1 MKKVCLFI
9 MVLSIACCYIS
20 IGQGTGYVT
29 LKGRQFY
36 DTAGLPFFPM
46 VMNYHVELTH
56 DDPNNPQYKI
66 IRSTIYGTADCELE
80 GGYTF
85 NNCETSLAQD
95 FAKMKQM
102 GFNTI
107 RLVGALSPNR
117 NDNGALGFH
126 TLSGSFYDLLNNP
139 SSFCKN
145 KQTIGLD
152 APYTNSDAQS
162 FFNLIAHFMDVA
174 QSSNMKVILLC
185 ADGSGSYVDANGN
198 TVYYPDRGS
207 SLADAQDYAAFLGQ
221 LANAI
226 KNKPALLAYD
236 LYNEPNYSWYL
247 PGRNMDKNKQT
258 VCDYFALWYD
268 AIKAADPNHLITIG
282 GTDYSDVFHWDTGVM
297 KLDFVSVHYY
307 PERDKPYETERLI
320 NQHHWF
326 TEALGKPWIVGET
339 GFSSSGESCL
349 IPYLDG
355 DNAAQL
361 VFMQAI
367 LSSVRDCGGSGFSW
381 WEFQDKH
388 WYCVPD
394 AVCNPTCANCDNW
407 GGFCGFD
414 FELNQFTTASIAAAS
429 NNILGNYHSLLA
441 YGDPDPVTGLYDAGI
456 DKAAVAFTTAFDEGN
471 GTPAP
476 AACTGPTAYYDD
488 PYHQGDFN
496 TDAATY
502 VIGFIQDQDGR
513 PLLNAAVL
521 ALNWLETTDPYN
533 TPGDPKDDKY
543 DHSWIYTFADG
554 NTSGNNFTVKPY
566 APNHPNDPRIV
577 YMVISSTGASKQ
589 ELGQPYPWTDV
600 GMNTNVGTVVLNK
613 IYFEYD
619 AQINNTTVTT
629 SSLQQNYNGWNT
641 LTATNVTIQSGVI
654 SDWKARQEVNLQ
666 ADFNAQS
673 GSEVHIYTG
682 ETFAECPDYTGFARV
697 AQTPAN
703 DNSNYKIPPNKGIE
717 LTFVKTGKTKPDAE
731 IIPNPAT
738 GLFVIKMLNVGD
750 ASQTTVSIKNMV
762 GKQLRKII
770 FAGSEY
776 KMDMSHEAR
785 GIYMVEIT
793 TDKNRILKKLVIN

>member
-1 MKKVCLFI
+1 MKKICLFI
-9 MVLSIACCYIS
+9 VLAIACCS
-20 IGQGTGYVT
+20 IGKGQGTGYVT

-36 DTAGLPFFPM
+36 DQQGVPFFPM

-56 DDPNNPQYKI
+56 DNPNNPQYKI

-117 NDNGALGFH
+117 NDSGVFGFH

-307 PERDKPYETERLI
+307 PERNKPYETERLI

-339 GFSSSGESCL
+339 GFAASDESCL

-361 VFMQAI
+361 SFMQAI
-367 LSSVRDCGGSGFSW
+367 LLGVRDCGGSGFSI

-414 FELNQFTTASIAAAS
+414 FDLNQFTTASIAAAS

-441 YGDPDPVTGLYDAGI
+441 YGDPDPVTGLYDPAI
-456 DKAAVAFTTAFDEGN
+456 DRPAAAFTAAFNAGN

-476 AACTGPTAYYDD
+476 APCTAPTAYYYD

-496 TDAATY
+496 TNTGSY
-502 VIGFIQDQDGR
+502 VTGFIQDQDGN
-513 PLLNAAVL
+513 PMPNAAVM
-521 ALNWLETTDPYN
+521 ALNWLKTIDN
-533 TPGDPKDDKY
+533 TPWDQSDFDFSY
-543 DHSWIYTFADG
+543 EHSWIYTFANY
-554 NTSGNNFTVKPY
+554 NTSGTNFTVIPY
-566 APNHPNDPRIV
+566 TPNHPADPRIV
-577 YMVISSTGASKQ
+577 FMTISAAGASKQ
-589 ELGQPYPWTDV
+589 ELGQPYPWTDAA
-600 GMNTNVGTVVLNK
+600 MNPNAGTVVLNK
-613 IYFEYD
+613 TNFDYD
-619 AQINNTTVTT
+619 GVVSNVTIT
-629 SSLQQNYNGWNT
+629 PVSDKKNYSGWNT
-641 LTATNVTIQSGVI
+641 LAAYNVTVQSGVTG
-654 SDWKARQEVNLQ
+654 SNWAARTEVNLHDGFH
-666 ADFNAQS
+666 AMS
-673 GSEVHIYTG
+673 GSEAHIFTG
-682 ETFAECPDYTGFARV
+682 ETFADCADYTGYLRTAPRN
-697 AQTPAN
+697 AGSAGAEN
-703 DNSNYKIPPNKGIE
+703 ESGNIE
-717 LTFVKTGKTKPDAE
+717 LAFIPAAETKPAAE
-731 IIPNPAT
+731 IIPNPTSGIFTIKTLHANDK
-738 GLFVIKMLNVGD
+738 GL
-750 ASQTTVSIKNMV
+750 TTVSVKNMM
-762 GKQLRKII
+762 GKRLREITFSGADYI
-770 FAGSEY
+770 
-776 KMDMSHEAR
+776 MDMSREPR
-785 GIYMVEIT
+785 GIYIIEI
-793 TDKNRILKKLVIN
+793 NNNENIFFKKLVIN

>member
-117 NDNGALGFH
+117 NDSGVFGFH

-207 SLADAQDYAAFLGQ
+207 SLADAQDYAAFLHQ
-221 LANAI
+221 LALAI
-226 KNKPALLAYD
+226 NSKPALLAYD

-367 LSSVRDCGGSGFSW
+367 LPSVRDCGGSGFSW

-441 YGDPDPVTGLYDAGI
+441 YGDPDPLTGLYDDLAI
-456 DKAAVAFTTAFDEGN
+456 DKPAVAFTTAFDEGN

-476 AACTGPTAYYDD
+476 AACTAPTAYYDD

-502 VIGFIQDQDGR
+502 VTGFIQDQDGR

-521 ALNWLETTDPYN
+521 ALNWLET
-533 TPGDPKDDKY
+533 DDKGTSPTNDDEY
-543 DHSWIYTFADG
+543 DHSWIYTFA
-554 NTSGNNFTVKPY
+554 NNSASGSNFSVIPY
-566 APNHPNDPRIV
+566 TPNHPNDPRIV

-600 GMNTNVGTVVLNK
+600 AMNTNAGTVILNK

-619 AQINNTTVTT
+619 GQIKNTTVTT
-629 SSLQQNYNGWNT
+629 SSLQQNYSGWNT
-641 LTATNVTIQSGVI
+641 LTASNVTVQSGAV

-703 DNSNYKIPPNKGIE
+703 DSSSSKISPNKGIE
-717 LTFVKTGKTKPDAE
+717 LTFVKNNRTKPDAE

-738 GLFVIKMLNVGD
+738 GLFVIKMLNVDD
-750 ASQTTVSIKNMV
+750 ANLTAVRIKNMV
-762 GKQLRKII
+762 GRQVRQVT

-793 TDKNRILKKLVIN
+793 TGKNRILKKLIIN

>member
-1 MKKVCLFI
+1 MKKICLFI
-9 MVLSIACCYIS
+9 VLAIACCS
-20 IGQGTGYVT
+20 IGKGQGTGYVT

-36 DTAGLPFFPM
+36 DQQGVPFFPM

-56 DDPNNPQYKI
+56 DNPNNPQYKI
-66 IRSTIYGTADCELE
+66 IRSTIYGTAGCVLE

-85 NNCETSLAQD
+85 NDCETSLAQD

-126 TLSGSFYDLLNNP
+126 TLSGSFSDLSINP
-139 SSFCKN
+139 SSFCNN

-152 APYTNSDAQS
+152 APYTNADAQL
-162 FFNLIAHFMDVA
+162 FFNLVKHFMDVA
-174 QSSNMKVILLC
+174 DSSNMKVILLC
-185 ADGSGSYVDANGN
+185 ADGSGSYTNGSGN
-198 TVYYPDRGS
+198 IVYYPDRGS
-207 SLADAQDYAAFLGQ
+207 SLTDAQDYAAFLHQ
-221 LANAI
+221 LALAI
-226 KNKPALLAYD
+226 NSKPALLAYD

-367 LSSVRDCGGSGFSW
+367 LPSVRDCGGSGFSW

-502 VIGFIQDQDGR
+502 VTGFIQDQDGQ
-513 PLLNAAVL
+513 PLPNAAVL

-533 TPGDPKDDKY
+533 TSGDPKDDKY